1 MTYGF
6 TATIKYPGIAH
17 TPAYSGTVEAA
28 SVQAAKV
35 AAKLQTS
42 AELNVPDSMIKKL
55 SVKAV
60 G

>member
-28 SVQAAKV
+28 SMQAATV
-35 AAKLQTS
+35 AARLETS
-42 AELNVPDSMIKKL
+42 AVMGVPDSMIRKL
-55 SVKAV
+55 SLKAV